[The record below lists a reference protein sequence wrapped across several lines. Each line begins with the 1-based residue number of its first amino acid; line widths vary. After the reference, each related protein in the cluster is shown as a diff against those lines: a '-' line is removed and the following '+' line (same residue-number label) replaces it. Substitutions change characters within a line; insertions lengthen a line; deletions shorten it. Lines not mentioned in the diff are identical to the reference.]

1 MGLRELG
8 KCGNLNPSSDWRAA
22 GRGRGVAGSR
32 EGKWWVS
39 KPTSGDQHN
48 FPERKFFMLSQYPA
62 SRIWIYWFTGILL
75 SLFSKSPM
83 WTEIGFLPKM
93 SQILHLLVITLAL
106 LSDKIKWIFTSLF
119 FADYQKQHLNILA
132 SKIDNGIFCQ
142 TLSKFKS
149 SFFVNAPDIEE
160 VYNSKSLLN
169 KTPNLKNGNPLR
181 KKTSS
186 WPQAWD
192 NLYYHMPVTSSRGS
206 FKILTNTDFRWT
218 EKSQSWLEAQ
228 RLKVLGNIS
237 ILWFSN

>member
-1 MGLRELG
+1 MGLRELE

-93 SQILHLLVITLAL
+93 SQILHLLVIILAL
-106 LSDKIKWIFTSLF
+106 LFDKIKWIFTSLF
-119 FADYQKQHLNILA
+119 LQIIKNSIL
-132 SKIDNGIFCQ
+132 I
-142 TLSKFKS
+142 
-149 SFFVNAPDIEE
+149 
-160 VYNSKSLLN
+160 
-169 KTPNLKNGNPLR
+169 
-181 KKTSS
+181 S
-186 WPQAWD
+186 WPVKLTMEYSAKHFQ
-192 NLYYHMPVTSSRGS
+192 NLSLVS
-206 FKILTNTDFRWT
+206 L
-218 EKSQSWLEAQ
+218 
-228 RLKVLGNIS
+228 
-237 ILWFSN
+237 